1 MNHGR
6 VFSNA
11 KLYKHYEIVDF
22 LNKKVKKN
30 VTDEPIGISPHKNL
44 FDAVL
49 IEDKQKLKK
58 LLSELRCNVHIPK
71 NEKKQTLLHVA
82 CLCKFESIVELLL
95 DQKLL
100 VEKDKETGV
109 IPLLLCV
116 QIDCSTN
123 EQLLNDRSQILKYI
137 VKKILNSTNDCQ
149 FLAIIKS
156 MLSDFDKQDDT
167 PLHIA
172 SRNGYVEI
180 CKQLLL
186 LAGECI
192 SSHESKT
199 STSQSQTVEV
209 SDALRNPR
217 SDEHT
222 PPLSDKQVVIQRLS
236 LSDALHQQ
244 QPAILSSLLLQQHR
258 QSVIDQGYLFQS
270 MLMGARLMNSSSAI
284 VSKRMKLLIL
294 KKNGEKRSSIHEA
307 ILQNRIEIVQ
317 LFFKSPSSKNQQQQ
331 PLDDIQSMNQTD
343 LEEILDDYDGIHIQ
357 TCLHMA
363 AREGSIPNF
372 H

>member
-116 QIDCSTN
+116 QIGHLQSFRLIFK
-123 EQLLNDRSQILKYI
+123 QMLGLND
-137 VKKILNSTNDCQ
+137 
-149 FLAIIKS
+149 
-156 MLSDFDKQDDT
+156 
-167 PLHIA
+167 P
-172 SRNGYVEI
+172 
-180 CKQLLL
+180 
-186 LAGECI
+186 
-192 SSHESKT
+192 
-199 STSQSQTVEV
+199 
-209 SDALRNPR
+209 
-217 SDEHT
+217 
-222 PPLSDKQVVIQRLS
+222 
-236 LSDALHQQ
+236 
-244 QPAILSSLLLQQHR
+244 
-258 QSVIDQGYLFQS
+258 
-270 MLMGARLMNSSSAI
+270 
-284 VSKRMKLLIL
+284 
-294 KKNGEKRSSIHEA
+294 
-307 ILQNRIEIVQ
+307 
-317 LFFKSPSSKNQQQQ
+317 
-331 PLDDIQSMNQTD
+331 
-343 LEEILDDYDGIHIQ
+343 
-357 TCLHMA
+357 
-363 AREGSIPNF
+363 
-372 H
+372 